1 MYKYSAQQGQ
11 AVGEG
16 RREVWMSGGRGGEV
30 HVDGG
35 RVGTVCACG
44 CHTVDSTDKLSVC
57 AMHAAALCLC
67 RCKIFS
73 PPNLLLFYC
82 IPT

>member
-1 MYKYSAQQGQ
+1 MYVHSVQQGQ

-16 RREVWMSGGRGGEV
+16 VEEVWMSGERGGEV

-44 CHTVDSTDKLSVC
+44 CHTVDSTDTLKCVC
-57 AMHAAALCLC
+57 
-67 RCKIFS
+67 
-73 PPNLLLFYC
+73 
-82 IPT
+82 